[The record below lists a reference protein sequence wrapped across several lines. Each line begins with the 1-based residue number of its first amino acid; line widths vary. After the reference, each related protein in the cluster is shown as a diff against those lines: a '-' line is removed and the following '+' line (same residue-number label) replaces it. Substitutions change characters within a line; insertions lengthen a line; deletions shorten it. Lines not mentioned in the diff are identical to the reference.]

1 MDLRGDYTCM
11 RAHELLKKVGS
22 KPGWHYVTQSIYY
35 RAIGGFLFV
44 FRIDRGDFKL
54 RRFCRDKAC
63 KSRVVAEVRSQ
74 TRTSISR
81 FRRGNFARVFAALK
95 QKVLKYRKG

>member
-44 FRIDRGDFKL
+44 FR
-54 RRFCRDKAC
+54 FCRDKAC

-95 QKVLKYRKG
+95 QKV

>member
-54 RRFCRDKAC
+54 RRFCRDKNSQ
-63 KSRVVAEVRSQ
+63 KSSSRRS
-74 TRTSISR
+74 
-81 FRRGNFARVFAALK
+81 
-95 QKVLKYRKG
+95 KVSDSHK